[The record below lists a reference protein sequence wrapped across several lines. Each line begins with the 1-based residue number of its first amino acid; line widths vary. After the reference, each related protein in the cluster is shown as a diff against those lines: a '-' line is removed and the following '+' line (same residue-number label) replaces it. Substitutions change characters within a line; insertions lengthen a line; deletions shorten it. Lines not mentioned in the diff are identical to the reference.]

1 MTAPAATNGPA
12 AAAKPRF
19 KGVLQSPD
27 PQGVPPG
34 PARRLGDRPIWNEFD
49 RMNDLHHEPSPSDT
63 RYQAPISEN
72 YELPDADAFPTG
84 APVSTPPP
92 QPAARSKSILREVAE
107 TIIPAIVIA
116 ALIHVFL
123 AQATR
128 VYGQSMEPN
137 LHTDMRL
144 VVEKLS
150 YRLHTPRR
158 GDIVV
163 LRVRPEDELLIKRVI
178 GLPGDEVAIHDGQV
192 FVNGQPL
199 EEPYLN
205 QETRGNLAPR
215 VVPPLH
221 VFVMGDNRGA
231 SNDSRSFGPVHIDN
245 IVGKA
250 WLSYWPLGEVGA
262 VE

>member
-1 MTAPAATNGPA
+1 MSNEEIRLTYSEQTDGQGSENFELPVAGLAPLAEPAAEMAGRPGR
-12 AAAKPRF
+12 AKS
-19 KGVLQSPD
+19 L
-27 PQGVPPG
+27 
-34 PARRLGDRPIWNEFD
+34 
-49 RMNDLHHEPSPSDT
+49 
-63 RYQAPISEN
+63 
-72 YELPDADAFPTG
+72 
-84 APVSTPPP
+84 
-92 QPAARSKSILREVAE
+92 LRELAE
-107 TIIPAIVIA
+107 TVVPAIVIA
-116 ALIHVFL
+116 VLIHVFL

-150 YRLHTPRR
+150 YRLHTPER

-163 LRVRPEDELLIKRVI
+163 LRVRPEDEMLIKRVI
-178 GLPGDEVAIHDGQV
+178 GLPGDQVEIRDGRV
-192 FVNGQPL
+192 YVNGQPL
-199 EEPYLN
+199 DEPYLN

-221 VFVMGDNRGA
+221 VFVMGDNRRA

-250 WLSYWPLGEVGA
+250 WLSYWPLEDIGPVQ
-262 VE
+262 

>member
-1 MTAPAATNGPA
+1 MNNEEMHWTFDDQPTDQSDESRDPA
-12 AAAKPRF
+12 
-19 KGVLQSPD
+19 S
-27 PQGVPPG
+27 
-34 PARRLGDRPIWNEFD
+34 
-49 RMNDLHHEPSPSDT
+49 
-63 RYQAPISEN
+63 
-72 YELPDADAFPTG
+72 PTG
-84 APVSTPPP
+84 PVA
-92 QPAARSKSILREVAE
+92 QPAPSRPGRVKSVLREVAE
-107 TIIPAIVIA
+107 TVIPAIVIA
-116 ALIHVFL
+116 VLIHVFL

-150 YRLHTPRR
+150 YRLHTPQR

-192 FVNGQPL
+192 YVNGQPL
-199 EEPYLN
+199 EESYLN
-205 QETRGNLAPR
+205 QETRGNLAAR
-215 VVPPLH
+215 IVPPLH

-250 WLSYWPLGEVGA
+250 WLSYWPPEAIGPVQ
-262 VE
+262 

>member
-1 MTAPAATNGPA
+1 MSDEEIRLIYSDDAAGP
-12 AAAKPRF
+12 
-19 KGVLQSPD
+19 G
-27 PQGVPPG
+27 G
-34 PARRLGDRPIWNEFD
+34 
-49 RMNDLHHEPSPSDT
+49 
-63 RYQAPISEN
+63 EN
-72 YELPDADAFPTG
+72 YELPDAGLPLAEEPSGGG
-84 APVSTPPP
+84 AVQSGR
-92 QPAARSKSILREVAE
+92 AKSLLREVAE
-107 TIIPAIVIA
+107 TVVPAIVIA
-116 ALIHVFL
+116 VLIHVFL

-150 YRLHTPRR
+150 YRLHTPQR

-178 GLPGDEVAIHDGQV
+178 GLPGDQVEIHDGTV
-192 FVNGQPL
+192 YVNGQPL

-205 QETRGNLAPR
+205 QETRGNLAAR

-221 VFVMGDNRGA
+221 VFVMGDNRRA

-250 WLSYWPLGEVGA
+250 WLSYWPPEAIGPVN
-262 VE
+262 

>member
-1 MTAPAATNGPA
+1 MNRMSNEEIRLPHDDADGYAANRG
-12 AAAKPRF
+12 
-19 KGVLQSPD
+19 
-27 PQGVPPG
+27 
-34 PARRLGDRPIWNEFD
+34 
-49 RMNDLHHEPSPSDT
+49 
-63 RYQAPISEN
+63 SEN
-72 YELPDADAFPTG
+72 YELPDTAI
-84 APVSTPPP
+84 
-92 QPAARSKSILREVAE
+92 PAAVEPERAAARPAGRAKGMLREVAE
-107 TIIPAIVIA
+107 TVIPAIVIA
-116 ALIHVFL
+116 LLIHVFL

-150 YRLHTPRR
+150 YRLHTPQR

-163 LRVRPEDELLIKRVI
+163 LRVRPGDEMLIKRVI
-178 GLPGDEVAIHDGQV
+178 GLPGDQVEIHDGQV
-192 FVNGQPL
+192 YVNGQAL
-199 EEPYLN
+199 NEPYLN

-221 VFVMGDNRGA
+221 VFVMGDNRRA

-250 WLSYWPLGEVGA
+250 WLSYWPPEAIGPIK
-262 VE
+262 

>member
-1 MTAPAATNGPA
+1 MSDEEIRLTYSEQTG
-12 AAAKPRF
+12 
-19 KGVLQSPD
+19 G
-27 PQGVPPG
+27 QG
-34 PARRLGDRPIWNEFD
+34 
-49 RMNDLHHEPSPSDT
+49 
-63 RYQAPISEN
+63 SEN
-72 YELPDADAFPTG
+72 YELPAAGIASLAEP
-84 APVSTPPP
+84 PVETAG
-92 QPAARSKSILREVAE
+92 QPGRAKSLLRELAE
-107 TIIPAIVIA
+107 TVVPAIVIA
-116 ALIHVFL
+116 VLIHVFL

-150 YRLHTPRR
+150 YRLHTPER

-163 LRVRPEDELLIKRVI
+163 LRVRPEDEMLIKRVI
-178 GLPGDEVAIHDGQV
+178 GLPGDQVEIRDGRV
-192 FVNGQPL
+192 YVNEQPL
-199 EEPYLN
+199 DEPYLD

-221 VFVMGDNRGA
+221 VFVMGDNRRA

-250 WLSYWPLGEVGA
+250 WLSYWPPDAIGTVD
-262 VE
+262 

>member
-1 MTAPAATNGPA
+1 MNRMSDEEIRLTPSDAAE
-12 AAAKPRF
+12 
-19 KGVLQSPD
+19 
-27 PQGVPPG
+27 
-34 PARRLGDRPIWNEFD
+34 PARL
-49 RMNDLHHEPSPSDT
+49 S
-63 RYQAPISEN
+63 SEN
-72 YELPDADAFPTG
+72 YELPDAGAVPVAAPAGEAFGRPSRAKG
-84 APVSTPPP
+84 W
-92 QPAARSKSILREVAE
+92 LREVAE
-107 TIIPAIVIA
+107 TVIPAIVIA
-116 ALIHVFL
+116 VLIHVFL

-150 YRLHTPRR
+150 YRLHTPER

-163 LRVRPEDELLIKRVI
+163 LRVRPEDEMLIKRVI
-178 GLPGDEVAIHDGQV
+178 GLPGDQVEIRDGRV
-192 FVNGQPL
+192 YVNGQAL

-221 VFVMGDNRGA
+221 VFVMGDNRRA
-231 SNDSRSFGPVHIDN
+231 SNDSRSFGPVHLDN

-250 WLSYWPLGEVGA
+250 WLSYWPPEAIGPVD
-262 VE
+262 